1 MFMHFLLYQVAAQRG
16 KPPVIPPQ
24 MARYAQILAGKHWK
38 EVLGEEGLSNL
49 QRAAAPLLLAP
60 EATPHNPWQVR

>member
-1 MFMHFLLYQVAAQRG
+1 MDAQKG

-38 EVLGEEGLSNL
+38 EVLGEEGLSHL
-49 QRAAAPLLLAP
+49 QRAAAPSLLAP
-60 EATPHNPWQVR
+60 EAAPHNAWQVGYPLVSPWLQ